1 MNLRESL
8 SRDAIKTLRMFEPIT
23 VGVDRSVGDAIE
35 LMQKHRSGYIIIM
48 DQDQP
53 VGIFTERDI
62 LTKVLPESIDL
73 KTLVSKIMT
82 RSPKTIKEGS
92 SVSDVIHTMY
102 DGGFRH
108 LPVVN
113 NSGKLCG
120 VISVKR
126 IVEYLVEH
134 FPEAVFNLPPEP
146 VQQQL
151 SREGA

>member
-1 MNLRESL
+1 MNLRQSL
-8 SRDAIKTLRMFEPIT
+8 SRDAIKTLRMLDPVT
-23 VGVDRSVGDAIE
+23 VGVDRSVSDAIE
-35 LMQKHRSGYIIIM
+35 LMQKHRSGYIIII
-48 DQDQP
+48 DQGQP
-53 VGIFTERDI
+53 IGIFTERDV
-62 LTKVLPESIDL
+62 LTKVLIQSIDL
-73 KTLVSKIMT
+73 NTPVSKVMT
-82 RSPKTIKEGS
+82 HAPKTIKEGA
-92 SVSDVIHTMY
+92 SVSDVIRMMH

-113 NSGKLCG
+113 DSGQLSG

-134 FPEAVFNLPPEP
+134 FPEAVFNLPPDP